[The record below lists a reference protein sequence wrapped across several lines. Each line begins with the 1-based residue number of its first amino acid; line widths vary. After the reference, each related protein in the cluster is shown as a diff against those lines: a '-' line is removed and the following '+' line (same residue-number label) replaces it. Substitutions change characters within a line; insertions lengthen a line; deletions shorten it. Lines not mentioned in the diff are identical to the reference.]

1 MINGNGEQVTVLQA
15 NPAELIDAIAE
26 DTLFVPRL
34 MSPSN
39 VDMIGKL
46 CTSMSDLRAQLGKL
60 EGMLVGYRRELSE
73 QRSEIAKLKRAV
85 QELREQPTRTGA
97 A

>member
-15 NPAELIDAIAE
+15 SPIEIIDAIAE
-26 DTLFVPRL
+26 DALFVPRL
-34 MSPSN
+34 MSPGN

-46 CTSMSDLRAQLGKL
+46 CTSMSDLRAQMGKL
-60 EGMLVGYRRELSE
+60 EGTLVGYRRELSE
-73 QRSEIAKLKRAV
+73 QRSEISKLKRRV
-85 QELREQPTRTGA
+85 QELSEQAGRAGA